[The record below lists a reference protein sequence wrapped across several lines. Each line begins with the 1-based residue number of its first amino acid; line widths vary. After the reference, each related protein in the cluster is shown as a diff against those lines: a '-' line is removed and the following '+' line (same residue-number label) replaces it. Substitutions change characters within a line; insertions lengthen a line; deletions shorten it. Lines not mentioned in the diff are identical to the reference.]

1 MADDMTQDVAHQ
13 AAPPDGAAAPAAADF
28 TEDAPS
34 RPDAGA
40 DGLLVALDVYEGPLD
55 VLLAL
60 ARDQK
65 VDLRKI
71 SILRLAEQ
79 YLEFI
84 RTAHRLHLDLAGDY
98 LVMAAWLAY
107 LKSRLLLPEDEKKD
121 EEPTGE
127 ELAARLAFQLRKLEA
142 MRWAAETLNARNKL
156 GQDMFMRG
164 MPEGVRVIRQSVFQC
179 SLFDLLKAYADFK
192 STRGSGEVLTMKIAR
207 SRIVSVEEALERLS
221 RMIGELPDWTVL
233 QTFLPEELQDP
244 LTLRSALASTFN
256 ASLEIAK
263 QGRLELRQAQAFGPI
278 YLRRREGNLVDETP
292 PDQPANDA

>member
-1 MADDMTQDVAHQ
+1 MIAQS
-13 AAPPDGAAAPAAADF
+13 APEFQEDSGVRQVPPGAENNSA
-28 TEDAPS
+28 
-34 RPDAGA
+34 
-40 DGLLVALDVYEGPLD
+40 LVVDLEVYEGPLD

-79 YLEFI
+79 YLIFI
-84 RTAHRLHLDLAGDY
+84 QAARKLHLDLAGDY

-107 LKSRLLLPEDEKKD
+107 LKSRLLLPEDEKKS

-142 MRWAAETLNARNKL
+142 MRWAAQAMMGRNKL

-164 MPEGVRVIRQSVFQC
+164 MPEGVRVIRQSVYQC

-192 STRGSGEVLTMKIAR
+192 STRGSGEILTMRVAR
-207 SRIVSVEEALERLS
+207 TRIISVEEALERLS
-221 RMIGELPDWTVL
+221 HMIGHLPDWTVL
-233 QTFLPEELQDP
+233 QTFLPEGLEDP
-244 LTLRSALASTFN
+244 FTVKSAMASTFN

-263 QGRLELRQAQAFGPI
+263 QGRLELRQMQAFGPI
-278 YLRRREGNLVDETP
+278 YLRRRDPSDVNLSELNET
-292 PDQPANDA
+292 A